1 MANNTFPNTK
11 KLSDAEERGLST
23 LKENAEL
30 EPNKYYIPAIKAGE
44 ENYIVPVTDFGKG
57 GGGSDVLR
65 IFDTIAKNKFGLQYL
80 AMSQGDE
87 VLAIVNGQDVRV
99 GFRKDNI
106 LESYQRVPGFSGGV
120 KSNPLDMSKISGIDW
135 ITWQSAAAMSSNGTD
150 YYMVDGD
157 DTEYFDVYNPYMELT
172 LDTSTMTIGKVY
184 TIHISAIRNRH
195 DTEVYNEPFYETKSN
210 THGTITTTT
219 TKTSTKESLMMF
231 GSTGGGASSVV
242 TGWFS
247 VKPEIDDMPIATNT
261 TGTVTLCKASVYYNN
276 AGIPRP
282 EGVDVGDLVCT
293 VSYGGSSTYFVFHGT
308 AGVEPNS
315 PNSPETLDNITFN
328 SRSDGSICFSFDY
341 RESLAY
347 ATVYRYNVVM
357 RRSTIESI
365 NVSTDAGIP
374 VIDWKKWVVHGGASK
389 KATKPV
395 DDIGPRILSPNNGPK
410 FYWPY
415 LLASGS
421 TDAVTTVIPRFYLTN
436 TVKPSEQSL
445 YASDYIP
452 DIPNYGAIVYM
463 CRIDDEHVLILGY

>member
-1 MANNTFPNTK
+1 MASITYVTK
-11 KLSDAEERGLST
+11 KLSETDTISLDE
-23 LKENAEL
+23 LKEEDEA
-30 EPNKYYIPAIKAGE
+30 YIPAIVKDTD
-44 ENYIVPVTDFGKG
+44 NLKIPVTDFGKG
-57 GGGSDVLR
+57 GGSSDILR

-87 VLAIVNGQDVRV
+87 VLAIVNGQDLKV

-135 ITWQSAAAMSSNGTD
+135 ITWQSAAAMSSND

-157 DTEYFDVYNPYMELT
+157 DTEYYDAYNPYMELT

-184 TIHISAIRNRH
+184 TIHIRAIRNRH
-195 DTEVYNEPFYETKSN
+195 DTETYNEPFYETKSN

-219 TKTSTKESLMMF
+219 TTTTTKESSMMF
-231 GSTGGGASSVV
+231 GSTSGGTSSIV

-282 EGVDVGDLVCT
+282 EGVAVGDLVCT
-293 VSYGGSSTYFVFHGT
+293 ISYGGSSTYFVFHGT

-315 PNSPETLDNITFN
+315 PNSPETLNNIKFN

-341 RESLAY
+341 KESLAY
-347 ATVYRYNVVM
+347 ATVYRYSVVM
-357 RRSTIESI
+357 RRSTIESVE
-365 NVSTDAGIP
+365 VSTGAGIP
-374 VIDWKKWVVHGGASK
+374 VINWKKWVVSGGASK
-389 KATKPV
+389 KAINPV

-421 TDAVTTVIPRFYLTN
+421 TDAVTTIIPRFYLKN

-445 YASDYIP
+445 YASDYTP
-452 DIPNYGAIVYM
+452 DIPNYEAVVYM